1 MVKYLKVCPKCGS
14 TNIGKEW
21 GPNTSIESP
30 RPPSEDEFIQQD
42 SSPVKSAEWEYC
54 KDCGH
59 GIRLGETT
67 HEKESY
73 DYYDKEDF
81 TSTFP
86 EVREDKVKEFQK
98 KIRDK
103 AMGKRKGVQGDFN
116 RKEIPTARCG
126 WVKTI

>member
-1 MVKYLKVCPKCGS
+1 MVKYVKVCPKCGS

-21 GPNTSIESP
+21 GPNTSIEAP
-30 RPPSEDEFIQQD
+30 RPPSEDEEVPQLDNNQV
-42 SSPVKSAEWEYC
+42 VKTPEWEYC

-59 GIRLGETT
+59 GIRIGETT

-81 TSTFP
+81 SDIFP
-86 EVREDKVKEFQK
+86 EVREDKLEDFRK

-103 AMGKRKGVQGDFN
+103 SLRKRKSLSWDQDDLPAHRN
-116 RKEIPTARCG
+116 E
-126 WVKTI
+126 

>member
-1 MVKYLKVCPKCGS
+1 MVKYIRVCPKCGS

-21 GPNTSIESP
+21 GPNTSIEAP
-30 RPPSEDEFIQQD
+30 RPPSEDEVVPQMDNNQA
-42 SSPVKSAEWEYC
+42 SRTPEWTYC

-81 TSTFP
+81 SNIFP
-86 EVREDKVKEFQK
+86 EVREDKLKEFQD
-98 KIRDK
+98 KIRKKSMQERK
-103 AMGKRKGVQGDFN
+103 AVDESFDDSTVRRDQ
-116 RKEIPTARCG
+116 
-126 WVKTI
+126 

>member
-1 MVKYLKVCPKCGS
+1 MVKYIKVCPKCGS

-21 GPNTSIESP
+21 GPNTSIEAP
-30 RPPSEDEFIQQD
+30 RPPSEDEVVPQLD
-42 SSPVKSAEWEYC
+42 SNMMSKSPEWEYC

-81 TSTFP
+81 TTTFP
-86 EVREDKVKEFQK
+86 EVREDRLKEFQD
-98 KIRDK
+98 KIRNK
-103 AMGKRKGVQGDFN
+103 SLKKRESITGDLEDLSAHRN
-116 RKEIPTARCG
+116 E
-126 WVKTI
+126 